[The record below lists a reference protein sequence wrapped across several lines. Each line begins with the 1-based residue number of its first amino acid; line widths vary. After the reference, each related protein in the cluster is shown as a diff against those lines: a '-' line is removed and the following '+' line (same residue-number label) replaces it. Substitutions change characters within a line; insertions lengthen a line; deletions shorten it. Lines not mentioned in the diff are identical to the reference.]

1 MMKQAEIY
9 LLSILRDKN
18 SDRVTFRNAAKN
30 LSQLLAYRTFDHIS
44 MKRITIDTTLTE
56 TDGFILAK
64 RIVIIPILRSGITM
78 LEPFL
83 SVFTEAVVGVVG
95 LKRDEITA
103 QAHWYYHNIPPLQ
116 HNDQIIVIDPMI
128 ATGGTGYETL
138 TMLKKL
144 GAPLSDALYVS
155 IISSPEGLSRI
166 NREFPTVTVITA
178 ACDSHLNDKKFI
190 VPGLGDYGDRYFGTV
205 K

>member
-18 SDRVTFRNAAKN
+18 SDQATFRNAAKN
-30 LSQLLAYRTFDHIS
+30 LSQLLAYRTFEHIS
-44 MKRITIDTTLTE
+44 MKRIKIDTTLVQTE
-56 TDGFILAK
+56 GVTLAK
-64 RIVIIPILRSGITM
+64 RVVIIPILRSGITM

-83 SVFTEAVVGVVG
+83 SVFTHALVGVVG
-95 LKRDEITA
+95 LRRNEATA
-103 QAHWYYHNIPPLQ
+103 QAYWYYHNIPPL
-116 HNDQIIVIDPMI
+116 HHDDQIIIIDPMI

-138 TMLKKL
+138 TMLEKL
-144 GAPLSDALYVS
+144 EANLSDAIYVS
-155 IISSPEGLSRI
+155 IISSPEGLSRL
-166 NREFPTVTVITA
+166 NQHFPTVTIITA

>member
-1 MMKQAEIY
+1 MKQAEIY
-9 LLSILRDKN
+9 LLSMLRNKN
-18 SDRVTFRNAAKN
+18 SDQATFRNAAKN
-30 LSQLLAYRTFDHIS
+30 LSQLLAYRTFEHIR
-44 MKRITIDTTLTE
+44 MRRITIDTTLTQTE
-56 TDGFILAK
+56 GLALAQ
-64 RIVIIPILRSGITM
+64 RVVIIPILRSGITM

-83 SVFTEAVVGVVG
+83 SVFIEAVVGVVG

-128 ATGGTGYETL
+128 ATGGTGCETL
-138 TMLKKL
+138 TMLDKL
-144 GAPLSDALYVS
+144 GVDMKTALYVS
-155 IISSPEGLSRI
+155 IISSPEGLARLKQD
-166 NREFPTVTVITA
+166 FPTVTVITA

>member
-1 MMKQAEIY
+1 MKQAEIY
-9 LLSILRDKN
+9 LLSMLRNKN
-18 SDRVTFRNAAKN
+18 SDQVTFRNAAKN
-30 LSQLLAYRTFDHIS
+30 LSQLLAYRTFEHIR
-44 MKRITIDTTLTE
+44 MKRITIDTTLTQTE
-56 TDGFILAK
+56 GLALAQ
-64 RIVIIPILRSGITM
+64 RVVIIPILRSGITM

-83 SVFTEAVVGVVG
+83 NVFTQAVVGVVG
-95 LKRDEITA
+95 LKRDETTA

-128 ATGGTGYETL
+128 ATGGTGCETL
-138 TMLKKL
+138 TMLDKL
-144 GAPLSDALYVS
+144 GVDMKTALYVS
-155 IISSPEGLSRI
+155 IISSPEGLALL
-166 NREFPTVTVITA
+166 NKEFPTVTVITA

>member
-9 LLSILRDKN
+9 LLSMLRDKN
-18 SDRVTFRNAAKN
+18 SDQITFRNAAKN
-30 LSQLLAYRTFDHIS
+30 LSQLLAYRSFEHIK
-44 MKRITIDTTLTE
+44 MKAITIDTTLAQTE
-56 TDGFILAK
+56 GVSLAK

-83 SVFTEAVVGVVG
+83 SVFTHAVVGVVG
-95 LKRDEITA
+95 LRRNEITA
-103 QAHWYYHNIPPLQ
+103 QADWYYHNIPPL
-116 HNDQIIVIDPMI
+116 HRDDQIIVIDPMI
-128 ATGGTGYETL
+128 ATGGTGHETL
-138 TMLKKL
+138 TMLDKL
-144 GAPLSDALYVS
+144 GANMTTALYVS
-155 IISSPEGLSRI
+155 IISCPEGLARL
-166 NREFPTVTVITA
+166 NKEFPTVKIITA